1 MIEIFAV
8 SLHLFFFSSHS
19 PTCSFSTGYLLQMEA
34 KGQWLKAECTGMP
47 SGSLAY
53 QEQGVTMT
61 VPPGWDCS
69 DVGTMSSNLKLL
81 LPMFHTKLARPVAY
95 AGVLSHHLEGG
106 QDLMLLSWGN
116 KHYKNQIHFKEQSS

>member
-1 MIEIFAV
+1 
-8 SLHLFFFSSHS
+8 
-19 PTCSFSTGYLLQMEA
+19 MEA

-61 VPPGWDCS
+61 VPPGWGSS
-69 DVGTMSSNLKLL
+69 DVYTMYYSNLKLL
-81 LPMFHTKLARPVAY
+81 FPLLRTKLAGPVAC

-106 QDLMLLSWGN
+106 QDLMLLSWES
-116 KHYKNQIHFKEQSS
+116 KHCGSQMHFKEQSS